1 MKYII
6 FLAFIGLCA
15 CGADGAP
22 ERPLSLVDMRAGVTT
37 N

>member
-6 FLAFIGLCA
+6 YLAFIGLCA

-22 ERPLSLVDMRAGVTT
+22 EPPLSLVDMRAGVTT